1 MKPNWIGVYPAVT
14 TKFFED
20 ETLDLPTFKFNI
32 DEQIKAGVHGIIICG
47 SLGENSTL
55 TYNEKLELL
64 TAARETIADRVPLI
78 IGIAENIT
86 RMAVSFVKEAAD
98 AGADGFMLL
107 PPMRYPSDVR
117 ETLHYMHTVA
127 DATDLP
133 VMIYNNPVAY
143 KTLVTIPM
151 FKDLA
156 QNAHFESMKES
167 TGDIRYMTDIINEM
181 GNRFK
186 ILSGVDDM
194 ALESLLMGADG
205 WIAGLVD
212 AFPRETVVIYE
223 LAKQGRIEEAR
234 EIYRWFYPLLH
245 LDVSTKFVQNIKLAE
260 VATGLGTEYVRQPRL
275 PLIGEEREQVLKV
288 INDSLAK
295 RPVLPAI

>member
-20 ETLDLPTFKFNI
+20 ETLDLATFKFNI
-32 DEQIKAGVHGIIICG
+32 DEQIKAGVHGIIVCG

-55 TYNEKLELL
+55 TYDEKLALL
-64 TAARETIADRVPLI
+64 TAARETIDDRVPLI

-86 RMAVSFVKEAAD
+86 RVAVNFVKQAAE

-107 PPMRYPSDVR
+107 PPMRYPSDER

-167 TGDIRYMTDIINEM
+167 TGDIRYMTDIINEL
-181 GNRFK
+181 GGRFK

-194 ALESLLMGADG
+194 ALESLIMGADG

-275 PLIGEEREQVLKV
+275 PLIGEEREHVLKV

-295 RPVLPAI
+295 RPVLPQI